1 LMMSV
6 TPPRTA
12 NLDKS
17 DPLLPLVEKVV
28 AVLTRSTGPRAAV
41 SVARC

>member
-1 LMMSV
+1 MSV